1 MQLSTKQAQTLSRL
15 RSDLPFYAKNCLK
28 IANKQQA
35 GALTPFV
42 FNRAQWLLHEKL
54 EAQRKSTGMV
64 RAILL
69 KGRQM
74 GSSTYTQARFF
85 HNLQFNPN
93 RKAFIL
99 AHAADSTEHIF
110 SMASTFKANLPEPMK
125 PDMLVDNQ
133 REMTFKNGSSYA
145 VGTAG
150 RATVGRGRTVQ
161 YFHSS
166 ETAFYDKATDIT
178 TGMFQAVART
188 PGTEFII
195 ESTANGPGNFFYNM
209 YHQSLEGN
217 GDFQAIFIPW
227 YWQDEYTAQLRPD
240 FELTE
245 EEMSL
250 LRLFQKDGLTKEH
263 LQWRRLK
270 LAEMEGETWRFM
282 QEYPCVCGDSSVV
295 TTAGVKALREIVVGD
310 VLPQGRVLKTMNK
323 GVKAC
328 VKITTEDGHQL
339 VCTPEHEVLTDE
351 GFVPAQESLGKRIV
365 LTPGVETPAEKILVP
380 VHKAV
385 KAQIEATPELAR
397 LVGYFVGGGSLS
409 DNTFSFV
416 NNVRD
421 EDIKVD
427 LMRILVK
434 YTDNK
439 IQVRKVSERGEEI
452 RFADE
457 GLARVFEALGVTQ
470 GTDYCPRRRKVCVP
484 EWVMRARKQ
493 VKAEFLRGVIA
504 TDGYVYSSCAN
515 IRIFTKYVRF
525 AYDLQIM
532 FQSLGLRAKVYKNT
546 KRLGFAEKRGKTYEG
561 YEVTIN
567 AYWARRFH
575 REYGFLSRWQ
585 EEHAVVNKSFVSYRD
600 EHRKFSSRVVS
611 VEEVG
616 DREVFDL
623 EVEGTHTFNA
633 SGLVVHNCTA
643 EEAWKRV
650 EEAFYGMQRVY
661 LAVDRYATLL
671 DQHVAH
677 LPRILGVDPGR
688 TGDPT
693 VCCDRWGRK
702 VMGFTQWPYQG
713 ETHDMVSAGKIARMI
728 QTHDYD
734 AVNIDVGYGTG
745 IIDRL
750 REMGY
755 RGIVHGVTFGSGAI
769 RNDVYRNKRA
779 EMAAESRDWFD
790 EDVAIPD
797 DKIFL
802 AELSAL
808 PKEKETS
815 NNLQFIVSKD
825 ILREGLKRSTNHM
838 DAFWCTFAFP
848 VKRRPRTVS
857 VHSGIT
863 VTNITG
869 QRAQSPKTGLRTL
882 QGVRR
887 GVV

>member
-178 TGMFQAVART
+178 TGMFQAVARA

-227 YWQDEYTAQLRPD
+227 YWQDEYTARLRPD

-365 LTPGVETPAEKILVP
+365 LTPGVETPAE
-380 VHKAV
+380 
-385 KAQIEATPELAR
+385 
-397 LVGYFVGGGSLS
+397 
-409 DNTFSFV
+409 
-416 NNVRD
+416 
-421 EDIKVD
+421 
-427 LMRILVK
+427 
-434 YTDNK
+434 
-439 IQVRKVSERGEEI
+439 
-452 RFADE
+452 
-457 GLARVFEALGVTQ
+457 
-470 GTDYCPRRRKVCVP
+470 
-484 EWVMRARKQ
+484 
-493 VKAEFLRGVIA
+493 
-504 TDGYVYSSCAN
+504 
-515 IRIFTKYVRF
+515 
-525 AYDLQIM
+525 
-532 FQSLGLRAKVYKNT
+532 
-546 KRLGFAEKRGKTYEG
+546 
-561 YEVTIN
+561 
-567 AYWARRFH
+567 
-575 REYGFLSRWQ
+575 
-585 EEHAVVNKSFVSYRD
+585 SYRD

-611 VEEVG
+611 VEDVG